1 MSDAIESVADELEE
15 HGSNR
20 IDLRDVT
27 DAQRHQIA
35 KWLVVARAQVNAN
48 NSPDDTLSGSYE
60 YADHLIDK
68 KNRYFHACGNAGI
81 DVNEANLI
89 WWSAV
94 YDGLAPYR
102 RKRNV

>member
-1 MSDAIESVADELEE
+1 MSDAIESIANELED

-27 DAQRHQIA
+27 NSQRHQIA
-35 KWLVVARAQVNAN
+35 KWLVVARAQVNAT

-68 KNRYFHACGNAGI
+68 KNQYFYACGNAGI
-81 DVNEANLI
+81 DIKEANLI
-89 WWSAV
+89 WYSVV
-94 YDGLAPYR
+94 YNELTPHR
-102 RKRNV
+102 RKKNI